1 MQFNRENMMKRTAIA
16 LLLCRAVQLQATE
29 WLTDLPQALNKAK
42 AENKL
47 VLMDF
52 TGSDWCPGCIELHK
66 AVFDTKTFE
75 DYANKHFV
83 LVEVDFPDKL
93 KQPKALEKANL
104 ALKDEFK
111 VDGFPTVIL
120 VDADRKQLKM
130 IDGYSGETPD
140 KYIADLA
147 VKGQ

>member
-1 MQFNRENMMKRTAIA
+1 MMKRTVML
-16 LLLCRAVQLQATE
+16 LLLCCAAQLQATE

-42 AENKL
+42 AEKKV

-52 TGSDWCPGCIELHK
+52 TGSDWCPGCIALHK

-75 DYANKHFV
+75 NYADKHLV
-83 LVEVDFPDKL
+83 LVEVDFPDRI
-93 KQPKALEKANL
+93 KQSKALEKANL

-130 IDGYSGETPD
+130 IDGYSGEKPEE
-140 KYIADLA
+140 YIAELA
-147 VKGQ
+147 VKDR